1 MSHRGHLSAML
12 ASNGESG
19 EPWITPEVGSD
30 TTPPSNIPTRSQL
43 LTSFNICR
51 STTRRSI
58 WAMSLSWSIVSKQA
72 LMSASSTHTIPRF
85 AVILTT
91 SRAWCGE
98 RFGRNPKLTGE
109 KSASKIGS
117 RTNFAAAITTRS
129 LTQGMPSGRVSPGL
143 PGFGICTLR
152 KGLGR

>member
-1 MSHRGHLSAML
+1 ML

-72 LMSASSTHTIPRF
+72 RMSASSTHTIPRF
-85 AVILTT
+85 VSSPYDFEGLVCKSA
-91 SRAWCGE
+91 SA
-98 RFGRNPKLTGE
+98 RNPKLTGE